1 MAMNPSIALQT
12 EHLRIDKIVQLRRV
26 CAGLIDLALLSLI
39 QFWINGL
46 FGFVRAART
55 TSLAFYGDG
64 LTYSAFP
71 VPTVSVFWL
80 LFIVV
85 AYFFVQEAFFSTTV
99 GKMILG
105 LRVVDRY
112 GRSLSVLSA
121 LIRNMLRLIDSW
133 PGYYLVGIV
142 IACFSPTYQRL
153 GDRVAQTYVV
163 SIKSVTFPYIP
174 VVYFWRLAVVVMM
187 AILLLAGSWGF
198 AYYNQPSL
206 AIQDWQTLNNTWTFN
221 PQTPQPACGKSDKLD
236 SDYVIGTHIES
247 YRTGTPQWS
256 NGSVIYPL
264 SYRVAGNEQL
274 CNGSIT
280 LKWQG
285 LFQGGW
291 RVSDVKTP

>member
-1 MAMNPSIALQT
+1 MAMNPSITIQT
-12 EHLRIDKIVQLRRV
+12 EHLRIDKIVQARRV

-39 QFWINGL
+39 QFWLNGL
-46 FGFVRAART
+46 FGFIRAAKT
-55 TSLAFYGDG
+55 GSFAFYGDG

-71 VPTVSVFWL
+71 VPTVSIFWL

-85 AYFFVQEAFFSTTV
+85 GYFFVQEALFSTTV

-112 GRSLSVLSA
+112 GRSLSVPSA
-121 LIRNMLRLIDSW
+121 LMRNVLRLIDSW
-133 PGYYLVGIV
+133 PGYYLVGLV

-163 SIKSVTFPYIP
+163 SIKSVPFPSIP
-174 VVYFWRLAVVVMM
+174 VTYFWRLAVVAMM
-187 AILLLAGSWGF
+187 AILLLVGSLGF
-198 AYYNQPSL
+198 AYYNQPPL
-206 AIQDWQTLNNTWTFN
+206 VIQDWQIVNNTWIF
-221 PQTPQPACGKSDKLD
+221 TPQAPLPACGKLD
-236 SDYVIGTHIES
+236 TLDGDYTLGVHIDA
-247 YRTGTPQWS
+247 YNMGTPQWE
-256 NGSVIYPL
+256 NGVVTYSI

-291 RVSDVKTP
+291 HVSDVKTL